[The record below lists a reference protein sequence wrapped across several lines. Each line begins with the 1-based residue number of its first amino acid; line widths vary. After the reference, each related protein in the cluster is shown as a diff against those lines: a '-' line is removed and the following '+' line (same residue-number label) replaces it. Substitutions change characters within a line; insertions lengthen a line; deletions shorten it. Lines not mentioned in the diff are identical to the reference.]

1 MNTVLDYRLQNTIFI
16 HPKAHKKRLAKIR
29 DFAVYRDLFLTESIY
44 IFAQIS
50 NIKVLG
56 RGNKPLPLYEK
67 AEIIDIGSEGKAI
80 AKIDGIV
87 VFTTHVIPGDIVDL
101 QVIKKRE
108 KYQEAKVV
116 KIHTNSP
123 DRIPAFCEHFEVCG
137 GCKWQYLPYNKQL
150 FYKQK
155 QVFDQLRRIGRVIL
169 PEILPIKG
177 SANST
182 FYRNKLEFTFS
193 NRRWLTI
200 DEVRSGALFEDM
212 NVLGFHV
219 QGMFDKVLNVNKCWL
234 QPDPSNAIRNS
245 IKDYAIENKL
255 AFYDLRNKEGF
266 LRNVII
272 RSTSTGE
279 VMVIVNFYRDH
290 IKEREALLNF
300 VADKFPEI
308 TSLLYVINEKGNDTI
323 TDQEIHIFKG
333 RDHIIEEMEGLKFI
347 IGPKSFYQTNSQQA
361 YELYKIARDFASLS
375 GKEVVYDLYTGTGTI
390 ACFVA
395 SKAKKVIGIEYV
407 PEAINDAKINSANNC
422 IANTSFYAG
431 DMKDILTKGFIADN
445 GHPDVIITDPPR
457 AGMHEDV
464 IDAILY
470 AAPERIVYVSCNPA
484 TQARDLGLLSHNYK
498 VTKVQPVDMFPHT
511 HHVENVVLLEKI
523 TNNDKSEI
531 QV

>member
-1 MNTVLDYRLQNTIFI
+1 MPQRYKNLQ
-16 HPKAHKKRLAKIR
+16 R
-29 DFAVYRDLFLTESIY
+29 DGDLFSDPKQSVKHLY
-44 IFAQIS
+44 LCKNFKF
-50 NIKVLG
+50 KVLS
-56 RGNKPLPLYEK
+56 RGNKPLPFYEK
-67 AEIIDIGSEGKAI
+67 VEIIDIGSEGKAI
-80 AKIDGIV
+80 AKVDGIV

-116 KIHTNSP
+116 KIQTNSP

-137 GCKWQYLPYNKQL
+137 GCKWQYLPYDKQL

-155 QVFDQLRRIGRVIL
+155 QVYDQLKRIGKVTL
-169 PEILPIKG
+169 PEFIPIKG

-200 DEVRSGALFEDM
+200 DEVRSGDQFDDM

-234 QPDPSNAIRNS
+234 QPNPSNAIRNS
-245 IKDYAIENKL
+245 VKDYAIENNL
-255 AFYDLRNKEGF
+255 EFYDLRNKAGF
-266 LRNVII
+266 LRNLII

-279 VMVIVNFYRDH
+279 LMVIVNFFSEDVE
-290 IKEREALLNF
+290 KREALLNF

-308 TSLLYVINEKGNDTI
+308 NSLLYVINGKGNDTI
-323 TDQEIHIFKG
+323 TDQNIHVFKG
-333 RDHIIEEMEGLKFI
+333 RDYIIEEMEGLRFI
-347 IGPKSFYQTNSQQA
+347 IGPKSFYQTNSLQA
-361 YELYKIARDFASLS
+361 YELYKIARDFAALS
-375 GKEVVYDLYTGTGTI
+375 GNEVVYDLYTGTGTI

-395 SKAKKVIGIEYV
+395 SKASKVIGIEYV
-407 PEAINDAKINSANNC
+407 PEAITDAKVNAENNG
-422 IANTSFYAG
+422 IANTSFFAG
-431 DMKDILTKGFIADN
+431 DMKDILTKDFIAEN

-464 IDAILY
+464 ISAILF

-484 TQARDLGLLSHNYK
+484 TQARDISLLSNHYE

-523 TNNDKSEI
+523 PDNEI
-531 QV
+531 KVN